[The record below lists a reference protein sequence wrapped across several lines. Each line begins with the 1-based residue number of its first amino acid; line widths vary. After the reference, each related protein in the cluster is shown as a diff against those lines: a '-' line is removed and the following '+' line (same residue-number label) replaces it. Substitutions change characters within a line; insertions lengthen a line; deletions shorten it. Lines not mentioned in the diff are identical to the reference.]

1 MKCTICKTDVT
12 GKFYALVDIEHGM
25 FPVCK
30 ECLVKYDKFGTRNL
44 GDKIREVL
52 KGKNVTIHDLNGS
65 YEKVIGEENNVD
77 D

>member
-1 MKCTICKTDVT
+1 MKCTICRQNVD

-52 KGKNVTIHDLNGS
+52 KGKKVIVHDLDGS
-65 YEKVIGEENNVD
+65 YEKVIGEENNAND
-77 D
+77 

>member
-1 MKCTICKTDVT
+1 
-12 GKFYALVDIEHGM
+12 M

-44 GDKIREVL
+44 GDKVREVL
-52 KGKNVTIHDLNGS
+52 KGKKVIIHDLSGS